1 MAQNPAANDPG
12 AAGPA
17 AASGGADPRHGLRL
31 LLIWAPLSVAAILI
45 IWFVWYPH
53 MPPGTMSD
61 AASGQQF
68 DIAVL
73 AVTAT
78 PVVIG
83 VLLYM
88 IYASVVWRAR
98 PGDDGDGPPIHGH
111 TRIQAWWIIL
121 TPLVVIWAFAFRT

>member
-1 MAQNPAANDPG
+1 MW
-12 AAGPA
+12 
-17 AASGGADPRHGLRL
+17 
-31 LLIWAPLSVAAILI
+31 IPLSVAAILI

-53 MPPGTMSD
+53 LPPGRMSD

-73 AVTAT
+73 AVTAA

-88 IYASVVWRAR
+88 VYAVVVWRAR
-98 PGDDGDGPPIHGH
+98 PGDDSDGPPIHGH
-111 TRIQAWWIIL
+111 TG
-121 TPLVVIWAFAFRT
+121 PGLVDHHHLGGRAVGVRVRHPTS